1 MQLLTNWAF
10 RNKAAMSLFVIIT
23 LLIGTISYFRL
34 PMEFLPEADN
44 PQVTV
49 VTLGQGFDAGSMT
62 STITEPVEQA
72 VSSVSGK
79 TSVLSSTGEGYSQ
92 VTINFDSKT
101 DMKEAKNAVEEAI
114 SGIRLPEGVGEPQ
127 ISQLNTSMIPV
138 GQVSVT
144 FADGLTKN
152 NIEQVKNEF
161 QPLFE
166 NQEGLS
172 QASVMGENSSRV
184 QINLDHDKLEQLG
197 IPVNAVMGVLQ
208 GQDVSA
214 SAGTTTI
221 DGQKSTINV
230 TDNLTSLD
238 AIKNLP
244 LPMPSN
250 DVPPVQIKD
259 IATVEKIK
267 ADDTITRVNGKEALA
282 VILFKENNASAVTAG
297 EQVRSVVERINRDYE
312 GAEATVLFTTGG
324 MVEHSVNSMVREVGL
339 GALFATLVILL
350 FLRKFKPTLVTVI
363 SIPLSLGLT
372 LLLLSLSGV
381 TLNLLTLGG
390 VAVAVGRL
398 VDDSIVVV
406 ENIFR
411 RSQAQKLTKENVI
424 EATKEVSRAIT
435 SSTLITVAVFLPMGL
450 VNGSLRAFLLPFGL
464 TVTYSLLASLIVALT
479 VVPLLSRSM
488 LKNTT
493 LPPLHT
499 PNRYLSVLKWSL
511 NYKFV
516 PILLAIVVLLGS
528 VGLYLALPKAATSAN
543 DASLVSVTMTFP
555 SDTPKNEITQRMVDF
570 ENKLTDFEGYDYL
583 LTQYGSNEE
592 AAQYGQVTDPD
603 TVTYTVIMEE
613 NANAEAFID
622 QVNEAKKSEKN
633 VTITAS
639 PSSIFG
645 GSSNSTITY
654 DVVGNNTDEILASS
668 KSMMEKIEE
677 VKGVKKVSSNQ
688 EKTSPIYTVQVETEK
703 ANAQQTAMQIRS
715 LINPHPIGTVH
726 LEEETTT
733 PVYLNAGID
742 PDSLSDLKGL
752 SLATNEGIV
761 PLSDVA
767 TISQQEKPSTI
778 LHKDGN
784 LYVRVTAEVKP
795 SELSVIAKEIDE
807 KITGIDLPAG
817 ISIEK
822 GGAAEQQAS
831 DFQDLGLTM
840 LASILI
846 VYLIMVLTFK
856 TFKAP
861 LAILITLPLA
871 SIGAVLGLM
880 ISRVPADP
888 TALIGAL
895 MLIGI
900 VVTNAIVLIDRVKQN
915 EETMIIREAIIEAC
929 GTRLRPVVMTA
940 IATICAMIPLLFG
953 PTEDGS
959 LVSKSLAVVV
969 IGGLAGA
976 TVLTLVVVPVFYE
989 LLHFRKSKRQRLQQ
1003 TAEENTAIP
1012 S

>member
-1 MQLLTNWAF
+1 
-10 RNKAAMSLFVIIT
+10 
-23 LLIGTISYFRL
+23 L

-49 VTLGQGFDAGSMT
+49 VTLGQGYDAGSMT

-72 VSSVSGK
+72 VSNVSGK
-79 TSVLSSTGEGYSQ
+79 TSVLSTTGEGYSQ
-92 VTINFDSKT
+92 VTINFDSKA
-101 DMKEAKNAVEEAI
+101 DMKEAKNNVEEAI
-114 SGIRLPEGVGEPQ
+114 SGLRLPDGVGKPQ
-127 ISQLNTSMIPV
+127 ISQLNTSMIPI
-138 GQVSVT
+138 GQVSIT
-144 FADGLTKN
+144 FSDGLTKS
-152 NIEQVKNEF
+152 NIELVKNEF
-161 QPLFE
+161 KPLFE
-166 NQEGLS
+166 NQNGLS

-184 QINLDHDKLEQLG
+184 QINLNHDKMEQLH
-197 IPVNAVMGVLQ
+197 IPVNAVMSVLQ

-214 SAGTTTI
+214 SAGSTTI

-230 TDNLTSLD
+230 TDDLTSIEAL
-238 AIKNLP
+238 KELTLP
-244 LPMPSN
+244 IQAEN
-250 DVPPVQIKD
+250 APPIQIKD
-259 IATVEKIK
+259 IATVEEVK
-267 ADDTITRVNGKEALA
+267 ADDTITRVNGQEALA
-282 VILFKENNASAVTAG
+282 VILFKETDASAVTAG
-297 EQVRSVVERINRDYE
+297 DQVRSTVDKINRDYD
-312 GAEATVLFTTGG
+312 GAEATVLFTTGE

-350 FLRKFKPTLVTVI
+350 FLKKFKPTLITVI

-381 TLNLLTLGG
+381 TLNILTLGG

-411 RSQAQKLTKENVI
+411 RSQKQKLTKENVL

-464 TVTYSLLASLIVALT
+464 TVTYSLLASLLVALT

-493 LPPLHT
+493 LPPHHR
-499 PNRYLSVLKWSL
+499 PKRYLSVLKWSL
-511 NYKFV
+511 NYKTV
-516 PILLAIVVLLGS
+516 PILLAIVVLVGS
-528 VGLYLALPKAATSAN
+528 IGLYLSLPKAATSAN
-543 DASLVSVTMTFP
+543 DASLVSISMAFP
-555 SDTPKNEITQRMVDF
+555 SDTPKDTITEKMMDF
-570 ENKLTDFEGYDYL
+570 EKKMTDFEGYDYL
-583 LTQYGSNEE
+583 ITQYGSNQE
-592 AAQYGQVTDPD
+592 AAQYGEVSDPD
-603 TVTYTVIMEE
+603 TVIYTVIMKED
-613 NANAEAFID
+613 ADAEAFID
-622 QVNEAKKSEKN
+622 QVNDAKKQEGN
-633 VTITAS
+633 VIITAS
-639 PSSIFG
+639 PASIFG
-645 GSSNSTITY
+645 GSSNSSITY
-654 DVVGNNTDEILASS
+654 DIVGNDTDEILNTSQTI
-668 KSMMEKIEE
+668 MDKIDDVE
-677 VKGVKKVSSNQ
+677 GVKKVSSNQ
-688 EKTSPIYTVQVETEK
+688 EKTSPVYTVEVNTEK

-715 LINPHPIGTVH
+715 LINPQPIGSVN
-726 LEEETTT
+726 LDEETT
-733 PVYLNAGID
+733 PVFLNAGMNS
-742 PDSLSDLKGL
+742 DSMSDLKGL
-752 SLATNEGIV
+752 TLATNSGAV

-767 TISQQEKPSTI
+767 TISQEEKPSTI
-778 LHKDGN
+778 LHKDGD
-784 LYVRVTAEVKP
+784 LYVRVTAEVDP
-795 SELSVIAKEIDE
+795 TELSVISKEIDKE
-807 KITGIDLPAG
+807 LNSIDLPAG
-817 ISIEK
+817 TSIDK

-871 SIGAVLGLM
+871 SIGAVLGLL
-880 ISRVPADP
+880 IFRVPADP

-895 MLIGI
+895 MLIG
-900 VVTNAIVLIDRVKQN
+900 VVITNAIVLIDRVKQN
-915 EETMIIREAIIEAC
+915 EETMIIRDAIIEAC
-929 GTRLRPVVMTA
+929 GTRLRPVIMTA
-940 IATICAMIPLLFG
+940 IATICAMLPLLFG

-969 IGGLAGA
+969 IGGLSGA
-976 TVLTLVVVPVFYE
+976 TVLTLVIVPVFYE

-1003 TAEENTAIP
+1003 VAAEEPAVT